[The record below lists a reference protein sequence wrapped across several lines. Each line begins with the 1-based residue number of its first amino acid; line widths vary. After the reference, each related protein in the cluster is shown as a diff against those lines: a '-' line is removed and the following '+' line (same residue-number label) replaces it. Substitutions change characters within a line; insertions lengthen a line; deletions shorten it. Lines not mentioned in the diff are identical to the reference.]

1 MAKLA
6 NAVQKGVQKKRHTY
20 VSFLAYEC
28 DVMLIMA
35 SILDKGLTTCV
46 KQVDLN
52 ETHTCLAHGGSM
64 SRGGPFVGKWSKN
77 RENRADIRQNSTISQ
92 ATHF

>member
-1 MAKLA
+1 MGAKK
-6 NAVQKGVQKKRHTY
+6 NTHTY
-20 VSFLAYEC
+20 DSFWAEEC
-28 DVMLIMA
+28 DVMMIME
-35 SILDKGLTTCV
+35 SILDKGLMTCV

-77 RENRADIRQNSTISQ
+77 RENRADIGQKSTISQ

>member
-1 MAKLA
+1 M
-6 NAVQKGVQKKRHTY
+6 
-20 VSFLAYEC
+20 
-28 DVMLIMA
+28 MIMA
-35 SILDKGLTTCV
+35 SVLDKGLMTRV

-64 SRGGPFVGKWSKN
+64 SRGGPFVGKLSKN
-77 RENRADIRQNSTISQ
+77 RENRADIKQNSTVLQ